1 MKKIKKNIEFLAKFK
16 LKQYIEIKLYLIIS
30 KTYFL
35 QPFFCD
41 FVIFKVKNAENFLI
55 SLDLYTTITK
65 NGNFS
70 IKSTLSIKRTPKLF
84 FAKSSI
90 KRTLQSQN

>member
-1 MKKIKKNIEFLAKFK
+1 MKQSYTLFIRETYC
-16 LKQYIEIKLYLIIS
+16 LK
-30 KTYFL
+30 
-35 QPFFCD
+35 PFFYH
-41 FVIFKVKNAENFLI
+41 FVILKVENAENFII
-55 SLDLYTTITK
+55 SLDLYTTNKK

-84 FAKSSI
+84 FEKFSI

>member
-1 MKKIKKNIEFLAKFK
+1 MLYPYSLEKHSVLSLFYHFVIKNTENF
-16 LKQYIEIKLYLIIS
+16 IIS
-30 KTYFL
+30 L
-35 QPFFCD
+35 G
-41 FVIFKVKNAENFLI
+41 
-55 SLDLYTTITK
+55 LYTTITK

-90 KRTLQSQN
+90 KRTLQSQNQNDYKLNVVDL